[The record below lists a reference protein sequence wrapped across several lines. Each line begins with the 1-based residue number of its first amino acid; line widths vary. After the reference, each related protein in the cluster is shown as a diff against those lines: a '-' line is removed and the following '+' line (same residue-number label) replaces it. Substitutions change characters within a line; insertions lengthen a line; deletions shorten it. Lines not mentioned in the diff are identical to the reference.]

1 MKSAVELA
9 MERAGKL
16 AGSGTNPLTDDQ
28 KAKIAELRKK
38 AEAKIAEARIML
50 DDKIAR
56 LWNHPGAQATI
67 IEAEDNVRRLM
78 AKIEEET
85 ERGIEKIRQEPANP
99 KSS

>member
-1 MKSAVELA
+1 

-28 KAKIAELRKK
+28 KARIAELRKK
-38 AEAKIAEARIML
+38 AEAKIAESRIML

-56 LWNHPGAQATI
+56 LGVQPGSHDAI
-67 IEAEDNVRRLM
+67 KGAEDNVRREK

-85 ERGIEKIRQEPANP
+85 ERGIEKIRQEPPA
-99 KSS
+99 KKTH